1 MPIAYAKTLTEEDRR
16 LAEAAEAAS
25 RDAVARAF
33 AAGLSI
39 LVEKEGRLVRISPDG
54 TETAVDGYA
63 IPHDRRTKWFGQI
76 DLEGV
81 VVA

>member
-1 MPIAYAKTLTEEDRR
+1 MEWYNLGMPITYAKTLTEEDRR

-54 TETAVDGYA
+54 TETAVDG
-63 IPHDRRTKWFGQI
+63 
-76 DLEGV
+76 
-81 VVA
+81 

>member
-1 MPIAYAKTLTEEDRR
+1 MPITYAKTLTEEDRR

-54 TETAVDGYA
+54 TETAVDG
-63 IPHDRRTKWFGQI
+63 
-76 DLEGV
+76 
-81 VVA
+81 